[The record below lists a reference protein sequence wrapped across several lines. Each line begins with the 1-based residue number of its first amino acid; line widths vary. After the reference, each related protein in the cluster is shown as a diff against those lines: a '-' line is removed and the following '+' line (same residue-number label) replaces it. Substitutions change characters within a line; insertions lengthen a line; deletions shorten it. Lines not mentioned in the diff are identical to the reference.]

1 MLGAVGKSAAAALL
15 IAVVVT
21 MGEAQPSNPP
31 IPPVPTPTPAD
42 QPQAFPGI
50 PASEIISIS
59 SEQQENPEPEVFLY
73 TGYVDIHYRELR
85 LQADRVLFKRKTFDL
100 EAEGNVVFDQPG
112 LRLTGDQL
120 QVNFRTG
127 LGHMINARGEGSN
140 DVTFTG
146 NRIDKVGEDK
156 YRVRGGKF
164 TSCRD
169 PVPQWSFASS
179 DALIRTDHYARLK
192 NARLKVKD
200 VPVLYL
206 PWVMWP
212 TNEERA
218 TGLLIP
224 TVGHSSTK
232 GWITHGGFFWA
243 ISRSED
249 ATIYLDRYSQR
260 GWQPAGEFRYVR
272 DEVSRGTLF
281 GSYLKD
287 DVTGGSISRF
297 ESTSAYRFPGG
308 WVARGDARFF
318 NNINLLQ
325 EFGDTL
331 SIAAQRTSYAG
342 ASVSKSFA
350 SYYFNGEARTTK
362 TSFSNIEVQTKTLP
376 SLRLNSSPAKLFGSP
391 VYFALRSARLDVFED
406 QRPIGNALRDTR
418 WLRLD
423 INPEV
428 SLPLFTRQA
437 WFDLTPRFSYRSTYY
452 SRQLAPNSQLLVL
465 DQSLQRDFYQINVE
479 AVGPVF
485 SKVLAGKR
493 FKHLIEPGI
502 EYNYI
507 PSLPENAFI
516 LRVDSIDYNILPV
529 NEVVYSLTNRLLGK
543 RKDPLADNPVAYELL
558 KVTVL
563 QHYSLDENLLTSF
576 GNTQGRLFG
585 ATPTSRYSPVALLAT
600 YTLAQTT
607 QVDSEIW
614 YDYQNS
620 ALSKISLRGTA
631 RINDYSFANLTWTR
645 LVPVGI
651 VSQRQNFYR
660 LAGGGG
666 LWHNRLNLSGA
677 LDYDRVLKKAQT
689 GAFAVTYN
697 GGCWSATVL
706 YGKFNFRRENA
717 WLFSLDLKNVGSFGS
732 SESRKRYF

>member
-1 MLGAVGKSAAAALL
+1 MLGAARNAAAAL
-15 IAVVVT
+15 VVGLFAT
-21 MGEAQPSNPP
+21 AAPAQQDA
-31 IPPVPTPTPAD
+31 PPVPPVPAPVSED

-50 PASEIISIS
+50 PADEIINIS
-59 SEQQENPEPEVFLY
+59 ADHQESVEPNVFLY

-85 LQADRVLFKRKTFDL
+85 LQADRVRFNRETYGF

-112 LRLTGDQL
+112 LRLTGDRL
-120 QVNFRTG
+120 EVNFRTG
-127 LGHMINARGEGSN
+127 LGQLSQARGEGRN
-140 DVTFTG
+140 DVIFSGT
-146 NRIDKVGEDK
+146 RIEKIGADK
-156 YRVRGGKF
+156 YEVENGRF

-179 DALIRTDHYARLK
+179 NALIRTDHYARLK
-192 NARLKVKD
+192 NARLRVKD

-206 PWVMWP
+206 PWIMWP
-212 TNEERA
+212 TNDERA
-218 TGLLIP
+218 TGLLLP

-232 GWITHGGFFWA
+232 GWVSHGGFFWA

-249 ATIYLDRYSQR
+249 ATFYIDRFGRR

-287 DVTGGSISRF
+287 DVTGDSISRF

-308 WVARGDARFF
+308 WVVRSDARFF

-342 ASVSKSFA
+342 ASVSKSFG
-350 SYYFNGEARTTK
+350 SYYFNGEVRTSK
-362 TSFSNIEVQTKTLP
+362 TSFGSTEVRTNTLP
-376 SLRLNSSPAKLFGSP
+376 SLRLTSSPARLLGSP
-391 VYFALRSARLDVFED
+391 LYFTLRSARVDGFDD
-406 QRPIGNALRDTR
+406 QRPIGGGLRDTR

-423 INPEV
+423 FNPEV

-437 WFDLTPRFSYRSTYY
+437 WFDLTPRASYRSTYY
-452 SRQLAPNSQLLVL
+452 TQQVEPGSQLRVL
-465 DQSLQRDFYQINVE
+465 DQSLHRDFFQFNLE

-502 EYNYI
+502 TFNYI
-507 PSLPENAFI
+507 PDLPENDVN
-516 LRVDSIDYNILPV
+516 LRVDSIDNNILPV
-529 NEVVYSLTNRLLGK
+529 SEVVYGLTNRLLGK

-558 KVTVL
+558 KVTVK
-563 QHYSLDENLLTSF
+563 QHYSLDEELLTSF
-576 GNTQGRLFG
+576 GNTQGRFG
-585 ATPTSRYSPVALLAT
+585 AAVTTRYSPVALLGS
-600 YTLAQTT
+600 YTPVQTA
-607 QVDSEIW
+607 QVDAELW
-614 YDYQNS
+614 YDYQNA
-620 ALSKISLRGTA
+620 ALSKVALRGTA
-631 RINDYSFANLTWTR
+631 RPNEHTFANLTWTR
-645 LVPVGI
+645 LVPVG
-651 VSQRQNFYR
+651 VVTQRQDFYR

-666 LWHNRLNLSGA
+666 LWGNRLNLSGA
-677 LDYDRVLKKAQT
+677 LDYDRVLSRAQT

-717 WLFSLDLKNVGSFGS
+717 WLFALDLKNVGSFGS
-732 SESRKRYF
+732 SDSRQRYF